1 MGFPLMLALRAVQGV
16 FAVVILGLSAYGK
29 DPWIEDG
36 LGNWA
41 KQDHSANSA
50 QQLPTGTMSTP

>member
-29 DPWIEDG
+29 AP
-36 LGNWA
+36 
-41 KQDHSANSA
+41 
-50 QQLPTGTMSTP
+50 